1 MSAVTG
7 TTVQTLVFGART
19 ATMTLRA
26 RTRASAGVL
35 FIGPFGRGAGENRS
49 SPRKKLLTE
58 YYESQFA
65 IYPARGITSITA
77 KDNTYM
83 DLREAK
89 HACEY
94 FQKLLNKGI
103 RFDG

>member
-1 MSAVTG
+1 MSVVTG
-7 TTVQTLVFGART
+7 AAVRALVFGART
-19 ATMTLRA
+19 AAATLRT
-26 RTRASAGVL
+26 RTRTSAGAL
-35 FIGPFGRGAGENRS
+35 FIDPFERGAGENRS

-77 KDNTYM
+77 KENTYM